1 MARRRD
7 VDADDIGLVEGEL
20 DTNDLEAAG
29 CAVCAVCA
37 LGARRLRLPTAP
49 QVQLPASGAH
59 VHSVTALVADAH
71 ALQRENQELRAQYE
85 IVSAHNAGLAAHAS
99 VLHDRNLAILHRARE
114 GYRAGMTRLE
124 QALLSRERVE
134 RDYADLEGRVADF
147 RARADRTEAA
157 ETLLRVERDSSAE
170 QYRDLQ
176 AQLQAAQDQ
185 AADYAAQLARASAAP
200 PPSSV
205 PLARLFTAQGE
216 RDDAR
221 AERDDLRV
229 ALAAAQA
236 ALSPVQARADAAEA
250 GRDRVRQLVATA
262 EQQRDDALAERDRV
276 TRVLVVAEEAC
287 DGALDMRDQACRI
300 STALRRERDAAVTER
315 DQARQAV
322 APLEQQRDTAV
333 AERDRVRQAVAALE
347 QQRDAAVAERGQAR
361 QAVADLEQRRDAAV
375 AQRDQARLELT
386 AQRQQRALVAEE
398 LRVTRTSLSQSRA
411 ESEAAQNLNVPLQDD
426 LRRANALLVAH
437 AEELRRGTTR
447 IHELEESVATA
458 TTLRVAAESEMTR
471 AKAGELGAASRAVQ
485 YRAGWMS
492 VRRSSQRRREDDG
505 TQVRRLNARVVEL
518 EGERDLAIR
527 ERDER
532 AVAWRRMLRDA
543 RRGRELAQRVRG
555 ELADRLAGVVMG
567 TGGHIDTAGLIRQLK
582 ATFAAA
588 IDAAVPTSAAVPAI
602 SAVSTPAVP
611 VPAPAA
617 SGSGTRTG
625 TSAATAGSTTGTS
638 PAGLSGSYSAPTS
651 PPTSPSSGSQRSR
664 SGAPRRSGPQ
674 SRASGPSGTA
684 PASSS
689 RSSPFRRSR
698 RPSTVADTAAS
709 SRAAAQ
715 ASSAATLSAARA
727 REDAALF
734 GSESSDSDDQARRA
748 PSKRPRL
755 HGPGSRSPSRSHTPP
770 HPRSG
775 SRSRSRSASVASTR
789 SAGSARSVHSAGP
802 ARSAGSAALR
812 RSSPVQPARS
822 SPRGHTATRG
832 GSGPGPGSSGDSS
845 GDDSSTSSSSRASS
859 SSAASSGSAG
869 SSPAVPF
876 FDPVIPPAG
885 TPSGWQQPRY
895 APWPKRVRRLRL
907 HLITVQELRTLF
919 LPPPGWIIPRRAPPE
934 PANWNRA
941 LVTPANVE
949 ALYATQPWRYLAQ
962 AAEAHLFAPG
972 DAAFRPFARRLQRHI
987 EHWAQA
993 YWESTHELHVQGATW
1008 KMWRT
1013 ARNSRRSHAGNHL
1026 NSLLQLA
1033 VGLFQQGL
1041 ADLDLLLDPMMLYF
1055 PPAHTSIGRWY
1066 PSLQHATL
1074 QAALD
1079 DIDAQEPWRRFH
1091 RTPLTVAA
1099 IDAHVRC
1106 RVTRDHPAFHVPR
1119 LADKFVQQV

>member
-7 VDADDIGLVEGEL
+7 VDADDIGLVEGVL

-29 CAVCAVCA
+29 CVVCA

-49 QVQLPASGAH
+49 QVQLPVSGAH
-59 VHSVTALVADAH
+59 VHSVAALVADAH
-71 ALQRENQELRAQYE
+71 ALQRENQELCAQYE
-85 IVSAHNAGLAAHAS
+85 LVSAHNAGLAAHVS

-205 PLARLFTAQGE
+205 PLAWLFAAQGE

-250 GRDRVRQLVATA
+250 ERDRVRQLVATA
-262 EQQRDDALAERDRV
+262 EQQRDDALAKRDRV
-276 TRVLVVAEEAC
+276 TRVLVVAEQAC

-333 AERDRVRQAVAALE
+333 AERDRARQAVAALE
-347 QQRDAAVAERGQAR
+347 QQRDAAVAER
-361 QAVADLEQRRDAAV
+361 
-375 AQRDQARLELT
+375 DQARLELI

-437 AEELRRGTTR
+437 AKELRRGATR

-458 TTLRVAAESEMTR
+458 TTLRVAAESEMAR
-471 AKAGELGAASRAVQ
+471 AQAGELGAASRAAQ

-492 VRRSSQRRREDDG
+492 VRRSSQRRREAVG
-505 TQVRRLNARVVEL
+505 AQVYRLNARVVEL
-518 EGERDLAIR
+518 EEERDLAIR

-532 AVAWRRMLRDA
+532 AAAWHRMLRDA
-543 RRGRELAQRVRG
+543 RRGRELAQRVRD

-567 TGGHIDTAGLIRQLK
+567 TGGHIDTAGLIRQLEV
-582 ATFAAA
+582 TFAAA
-588 IDAAVPTSAAVPAI
+588 IDAAVPLPPAVPTSAAVPAI
-602 SAVSTPAVP
+602 SAVSTPAAS

-617 SGSGTRTG
+617 SGSGTRSGSLAATTGSTIG
-625 TSAATAGSTTGTS
+625 TSSSAG
-638 PAGLSGSYSAPTS
+638 PSGSHSTPTS
-651 PPTSPSSGSQRSR
+651 SPTSYPSVSQRPR
-664 SGAPRRSGPQ
+664 SGAPSRSGSQ
-674 SRASGPSGTA
+674 SRTSGPSGAA

-698 RPSTVADTAAS
+698 RP
-709 SRAAAQ
+709 
-715 ASSAATLSAARA
+715 
-727 REDAALF
+727 
-734 GSESSDSDDQARRA
+734 
-748 PSKRPRL
+748 PR
-755 HGPGSRSPSRSHTPP
+755 
-770 HPRSG
+770 
-775 SRSRSRSASVASTR
+775 
-789 SAGSARSVHSAGP
+789 
-802 ARSAGSAALR
+802 
-812 RSSPVQPARS
+812 
-822 SPRGHTATRG
+822 
-832 GSGPGPGSSGDSS
+832 
-845 GDDSSTSSSSRASS
+845 
-859 SSAASSGSAG
+859 
-869 SSPAVPF
+869 
-876 FDPVIPPAG
+876 
-885 TPSGWQQPRY
+885 
-895 APWPKRVRRLRL
+895 
-907 HLITVQELRTLF
+907 
-919 LPPPGWIIPRRAPPE
+919 
-934 PANWNRA
+934 
-941 LVTPANVE
+941 
-949 ALYATQPWRYLAQ
+949 
-962 AAEAHLFAPG
+962 
-972 DAAFRPFARRLQRHI
+972 
-987 EHWAQA
+987 
-993 YWESTHELHVQGATW
+993 
-1008 KMWRT
+1008 
-1013 ARNSRRSHAGNHL
+1013 
-1026 NSLLQLA
+1026 
-1033 VGLFQQGL
+1033 
-1041 ADLDLLLDPMMLYF
+1041 
-1055 PPAHTSIGRWY
+1055 
-1066 PSLQHATL
+1066 
-1074 QAALD
+1074 
-1079 DIDAQEPWRRFH
+1079 
-1091 RTPLTVAA
+1091 
-1099 IDAHVRC
+1099 
-1106 RVTRDHPAFHVPR
+1106 
-1119 LADKFVQQV
+1119 

>member
-7 VDADDIGLVEGEL
+7 VDADAIGLVEGEL

-29 CAVCAVCA
+29 CAVCA
-37 LGARRLRLPTAP
+37 LGARRPRLPTAP

-85 IVSAHNAGLAAHAS
+85 IVSAHNAGLAAHVS

-147 RARADRTEAA
+147 RARVDRTEAA

-176 AQLQAAQDQ
+176 PQLQAAQDQ

-205 PLARLFTAQGE
+205 PLARLFAAQGE

-236 ALSPVQARADAAEA
+236 ALSPVQARVDAAEA
-250 GRDRVRQLVATA
+250 ERDRVRQLVATA

-276 TRVLVVAEEAC
+276 TRVLVVAEQAC

-322 APLEQQRDTAV
+322 APFKQQRETAV

-375 AQRDQARLELT
+375 AERDHARLELT
-386 AQRQQRALVAEE
+386 TQRQQRALVAEE

-471 AKAGELGAASRAVQ
+471 AKAGELGAASRAAQ

-518 EGERDLAIR
+518 EGERDLVIR

-532 AVAWRRMLRDA
+532 AVAWHRMLRDA
-543 RRGRELAQRVRG
+543 RRGRELAQRVRD

-567 TGGHIDTAGLIRQLK
+567 ASGHTDTAGLIRQLK

-588 IDAAVPTSAAVPAI
+588 IDAAVPLPPAVPTSAAVPAI
-602 SAVSTPAVP
+602 SAVSTPAVH

-625 TSAATAGSTTGTS
+625 TSAATA
-638 PAGLSGSYSAPTS
+638 
-651 PPTSPSSGSQRSR
+651 
-664 SGAPRRSGPQ
+664 APRLALLRPVFRAPIQLRLRPLPRLRQVPSGLALARRVVRVLSLVHQGPQ
-674 SRASGPSGTA
+674 E
-684 PASSS
+684 
-689 RSSPFRRSR
+689 R
-698 RPSTVADTAAS
+698 RPLRRPAPLPSDVAGGPP
-709 SRAAAQ
+709 RWP
-715 ASSAATLSAARA
+715 TLQLPP
-727 REDAALF
+727 ALL
-734 GSESSDSDDQARRA
+734 RRLL
-748 PSKRPRL
+748 PLLRFLRL
-755 HGPGSRSPSRSHTPP
+755 VPERT
-770 HPRSG
+770 
-775 SRSRSRSASVASTR
+775 
-789 SAGSARSVHSAGP
+789 
-802 ARSAGSAALR
+802 R
-812 RSSPVQPARS
+812 RSSVPSLQ
-822 SPRGHTATRG
+822 TATIRRG
-832 GSGPGPGSSGDSS
+832 EPHPSVPGCMVLGL
-845 GDDSSTSSSSRASS
+845 
-859 SSAASSGSAG
+859 
-869 SSPAVPF
+869 
-876 FDPVIPPAG
+876 
-885 TPSGWQQPRY
+885 
-895 APWPKRVRRLRL
+895 VRRLRPVGRL
-907 HLITVQELRTLF
+907 VRRRVPTHLRTLD
-919 LPPPGWIIPRRAPPE
+919 LVRA
-934 PANWNRA
+934 R
-941 LVTPANVE
+941 V
-949 ALYATQPWRYLAQ
+949 
-962 AAEAHLFAPG
+962 
-972 DAAFRPFARRLQRHI
+972 RL
-987 EHWAQA
+987 
-993 YWESTHELHVQGATW
+993 
-1008 KMWRT
+1008 
-1013 ARNSRRSHAGNHL
+1013 
-1026 NSLLQLA
+1026 
-1033 VGLFQQGL
+1033 
-1041 ADLDLLLDPMMLYF
+1041 
-1055 PPAHTSIGRWY
+1055 
-1066 PSLQHATL
+1066 
-1074 QAALD
+1074 
-1079 DIDAQEPWRRFH
+1079 PWRRRVRRGRRVPCTRRGQRARLGRQLCVARLPCSRRALH
-1091 RTPLTVAA
+1091 RGATRPREGGQVLARVVQATPVAT
-1099 IDAHVRC
+1099 
-1106 RVTRDHPAFHVPR
+1106 TRLLLRRPAPR
-1119 LADKFVQQV
+1119 LRAPLPVAQRGVLPRCPSSTP